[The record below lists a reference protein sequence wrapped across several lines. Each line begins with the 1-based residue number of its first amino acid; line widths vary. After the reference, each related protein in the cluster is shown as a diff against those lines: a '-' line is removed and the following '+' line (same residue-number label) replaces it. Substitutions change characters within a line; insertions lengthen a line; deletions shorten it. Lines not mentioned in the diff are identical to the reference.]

1 MDKKTVFIKTTKG
14 EQDGSNLSSD
24 LKRILSLIDNKSRAD
39 ELAKRAP
46 PSLRAGWMDFLGEL
60 VEGGY
65 IRDKNTTSA
74 AGPKIA
80 VPKSSLL
87 NKMFS
92 HKPADEP
99 ELEGLDYSSGYVAPA
114 PSAAE
119 LGSQTES

>member
-14 EQDGSNLSSD
+14 EQESSNLSSD

-39 ELAKRAP
+39 DLAKRAP

-65 IRDKNTTSA
+65 IRDKNAPS

-87 NKMFS
+87 KMF
-92 HKPADEP
+92 
-99 ELEGLDYSSGYVAPA
+99 
-114 PSAAE
+114 
-119 LGSQTES
+119 